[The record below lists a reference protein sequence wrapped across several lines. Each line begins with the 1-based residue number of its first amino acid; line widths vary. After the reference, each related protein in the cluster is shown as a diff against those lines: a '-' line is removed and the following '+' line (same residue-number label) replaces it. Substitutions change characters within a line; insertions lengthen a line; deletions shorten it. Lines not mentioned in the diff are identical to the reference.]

1 MCVCERER
9 LDEIKRKIE
18 KDNRKTVQIYRCL
31 IRECV
36 CVREL
41 VRVYVRVR
49 ERQKRFI
56 DAE

>member
-1 MCVCERER
+1 MRANERKNECVYVRERER

-41 VRVYVRVR
+41 VRV
-49 ERQKRFI
+49 
-56 DAE
+56 